1 MELEERSLRKN
12 NILLVVIGIATL
24 LVAIVSATFAY
35 FSATINKT
43 GDTNSI
49 KIQTATLGIIY
60 NHGDAVLA
68 EDLMPGDPIDSK
80 IVTVKNDTAYEVKYT
95 LRWKEGVTNTFVN
108 QPDLTY
114 TVTCEGKDSQSKAK
128 AQLPATNASG
138 TTPILTGVT
147 LPANTTHT
155 CTFDF
160 EYLNHTEVDQS
171 SDFGKSF
178 VGNFEIIADQL
189 P

>member
-1 MELEERSLRKN
+1 MEIEERSLRKN

-35 FSATINKT
+35 FSATITKT
-43 GDTNSI
+43 DENSSI
-49 KIQTATLGIIY
+49 KIQTAALGITY
-60 NHGDAVLA
+60 NHGQAVLS
-68 EDLMPGDPIDSK
+68 EDLMPGGPINSK
-80 IVTVKNDTAYEVKYT
+80 VVTVENNTAYEVKYT
-95 LRWKEGVTNTFVN
+95 LRWKAGVTNTFVN

-114 TVTCEGKDSQSKAK
+114 AVNCEGKDSQSKAK

-160 EYLNHTEVDQS
+160 EYLYKAEEQNADK
-171 SDFGKSF
+171 GKSF